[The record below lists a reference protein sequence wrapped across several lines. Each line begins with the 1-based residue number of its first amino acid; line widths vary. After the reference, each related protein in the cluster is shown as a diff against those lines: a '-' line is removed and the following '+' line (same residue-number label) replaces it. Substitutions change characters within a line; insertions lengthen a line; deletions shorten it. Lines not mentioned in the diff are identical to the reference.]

1 MTRKL
6 LNSSGAQRG
15 NLRLVGAGLLAL
27 GSLGFLGVQYLNV
40 QGRSEAV
47 NAAAE
52 APVAMGG
59 GEAAPAP
66 VPVMGPPS
74 PEERDQ
80 MRAQIL
86 GSLDLTEAQRDAIAK
101 IDEELPPG
109 PENRRARLAAMAE
122 VLTPEQIEQ
131 VRGQR
136 QAIRQA
142 RLNQRLSVLPPEER
156 DKFMDKLEDRIAER
170 QAQGLG
176 PRFGGPPPADPRP
189 TPAN

>member
-52 APVAMGG
+52 APVVVA
-59 GEAAPAP
+59 GEAGPAVP
-66 VPVMGPPS
+66 PVMGPPS

-80 MRAQIL
+80 IRTQIL
-86 GSLDLTEAQRDAIAK
+86 GSLDLTQEQRDAIAR

-136 QAIRQA
+136 QAIRQS

-176 PRFGGPPPADPRP
+176 PRFGDRPPAAPQATP
-189 TPAN
+189 TN